1 MTGTGPQV
9 CSSSV
14 NDYFVTLSFL
24 GHLPGLFVVPVAFL
38 TMSDKLLKFIQ
49 LYQDNEQTNHE

>member
-14 NDYFVTLSFL
+14 NDFVTPSFL

-38 TMSDKLLKFIQ
+38 IMSDKLLKFIQ
-49 LYQDNEQTNHE
+49 LYQDNEQKNHK

>member
-1 MTGTGPQV
+1 MTGTRPRV

-14 NDYFVTLSFL
+14 NDYFVTPSSL

-38 TMSDKLLKFIQ
+38 IMSDKLLKFIQ
-49 LYQDNEQTNHE
+49 LYQDNEQKNHK